1 MAFAAIFVLLAAT
14 AGLDWQ
20 AGLAEYS
27 QHFGLALSLGIKSK
41 ALMVPEKID
50 FEHQSC
56 KNSIFT
62 DWASGLPVTLKV
74 AFDN

>member
-1 MAFAAIFVLLAAT
+1 MAFAAIFGLPAAR
-14 AGLDWQ
+14 AGFDLQ
-20 AGLAEYS
+20 AEYG
-27 QHFGLALSLGIKSK
+27 QDFGLALSLGIKSK

-74 AFDN
+74 AFDI